1 MKIPSVTTAA
11 RSYLT
16 TFMFQK
22 TTEKGAVSLT
32 GKEAQ
37 EIELDK
43 YDVVIMNPP
52 FTRQERL
59 PEDYKDALFQ
69 RFSEYRD
76 YLHGQLGLYG
86 FFILLADRFLKE
98 DGRMALVLP
107 ATVLRIASCEGIRK
121 MLTEHY
127 DMEYIVTTWQRAAFS
142 EAAQFREILLVAKKH
157 SNKAAQ
163 KRLCIVVTLK
173 NIPRTSEESLSIA
186 NRIQQI
192 ASYPHQGFIEDE
204 AMFAF
209 QIPQEELRKKALNL
223 FPLIAFK
230 NKWLSDFWEKLV
242 QKAGSNL
249 IPFREL
255 LSQSNVRINE
265 GVESRRGGKVQS
277 LTITQADRAIK
288 KSDIWVVR
296 KVQDRT
302 IAVENRL
309 TQERLSIPRRALK
322 PALRRVSLVSTMDIT
337 DNPDYVVVADFQGS
351 REFLKAGAKGMR
363 TSPTFWNRWRSYVE
377 DRLSRLAIVRR
388 ADVSASGTCLLAFY
402 SSTPFAPPGVAWSVD
417 MNDEQAKLLCLW
429 LNNTLNLLQVLL
441 HRKET
446 RGAFLQ
452 LDEYVLEEILVPD
465 FSKIGKD
472 RIIGLLTLFDELKD
486 MRFPS
491 ILEQLEREFSPR
503 VKIDKAFLKALG
515 FGEQEITALL
525 PKLYA
530 SLAEEI
536 KLLKQIMAGIAEE
549 EEENT

>member
-1 MKIPSVTTAA
+1 
-11 RSYLT
+11 
-16 TFMFQK
+16 
-22 TTEKGAVSLT
+22 
-32 GKEAQ
+32 
-37 EIELDK
+37 
-43 YDVVIMNPP
+43 
-52 FTRQERL
+52 
-59 PEDYKDALFQ
+59 
-69 RFSEYRD
+69 
-76 YLHGQLGLYG
+76 
-86 FFILLADRFLKE
+86 
-98 DGRMALVLP
+98 
-107 ATVLRIASCEGIRK
+107 
-121 MLTEHY
+121 
-127 DMEYIVTTWQRAAFS
+127 
-142 EAAQFREILLVAKKH
+142 
-157 SNKAAQ
+157 
-163 KRLCIVVTLK
+163 
-173 NIPRTSEESLSIA
+173 
-186 NRIQQI
+186 
-192 ASYPHQGFIEDE
+192 
-204 AMFAF
+204 
-209 QIPQEELRKKALNL
+209 
-223 FPLIAFK
+223 
-230 NKWLSDFWEKLV
+230 
-242 QKAGSNL
+242 
-249 IPFREL
+249 
-255 LSQSNVRINE
+255 
-265 GVESRRGGKVQS
+265 
-277 LTITQADRAIK
+277 
-288 KSDIWVVR
+288 VR